1 MARIQLAA
9 GYFVGLLLSA
19 SLLATCDAGFLVEP
33 GAGADR
39 LEVAGVS
46 GLEVERDVVRV
57 TAVVRDGAGL
67 AISAGAVSWSSSDP
81 AVVAIEAVTHREAEL
96 KALGPGVAT
105 ITASYDDIAVFEFVE
120 IQNRAVSLVPVSG
133 SGQYAAPGALLPES
147 LVVAIM
153 DRHGAPVSGIDITFA
168 VAEGGGAIF
177 PATAQTDGA
186 GRARAAWTL
195 GSEGDQLARAS
206 AVPGQRRAQLL
217 TDEAV
222 AFAASVQLV
231 AASITFEGAGGFDA
245 EGDTVRLTAAVRDG
259 QDRPITAGS
268 VTWASSDPAVA
279 TVEPAGAREA
289 VLVAHAPGTATIT
302 ASYDDHA
309 AAESVAVQN
318 RANKLVR
325 ISGSGQSAPGGDR
338 LPDAL
343 IAAVTDRKGD
353 PVAGIDINF
362 SVQSGGGSLSHP
374 TARTDAAGEARTWW
388 TIGTQGEQ
396 VVKARA
402 AAGQKRAGPI
412 SNQVIEYE
420 GTVHD
425 PPPPPLGT
433 LTVSPS
439 GHGFAA
445 IGEELLLS
453 VEARAADGQILG
465 DAEVTWA
472 SSNSEVASVDSNG
485 RVIARG
491 IGAAMIAASAV
502 CCTSTFVPI
511 DVDEASADP
520 GRVTDLTATEVTTS
534 TATLSFTQVDDGTGA
549 PAQYLLRYRQA
560 PYAHWG
566 TANPVEAGS
575 CAGSVAG
582 TAVGQPL
589 TCTVGGLEPGTSYG
603 FQVIAFRGTFPGEA
617 VFGELSDVTT
627 ASTQAA
633 DDGGPGSLTVTP
645 SSHTFTAVGQELQLS
660 VTARRSD
667 GEIITEPSVTWS
679 SSDSQ
684 VATVSD
690 SGVLTARGAGF
701 ALITV
706 ASLCCGTA
714 TTDVRVEPAGDGE
727 LLFSSRW
734 DHGVGTTQEYFSDG
748 GRWNE
753 SHWCWS
759 TREEVLN
766 VVTGAPLNWSRTT
779 NVLRVTQLGPTH
791 CGAVQLNPSPL
802 AARQSH
808 WGRMYFRND
817 ETTTGHWH
825 PNTYNAVGSIQH
837 VWWSRYANSEG
848 VRIGMRPNLDVAGAS
863 LGYPRNGWFAGQPG
877 VGIVRLPHGTWF
889 RYEWHMEYLDA
900 PPPAAFP
907 DGAVFRFWPRIYNMS
922 GELLYDHNNFFYLD
936 SNGSAAQSLAAYY
949 AAGGAFS
956 VGDADL
962 ARRFGL
968 GNEGPGGSN
977 NSGESWYIADV
988 ALSLKGWIGH

>member
-420 GTVHD
+420 ATVHD

-439 GHGFAA
+439 GHRFAA

-511 DVDEASADP
+511 DVDEPSADP

-660 VTARRSD
+660 VTARASNGD
-667 GEIITEPSVTWS
+667 IIENPAITWTS
-679 SSDSQ
+679 SHPGVATVNSSGRVVAHGLGSAFIVASAVCCAADSAW
-684 VATVSD
+684 VTVSD
-690 SGVLTARGAGF
+690 SSGKGWRANEPSGF
-701 ALITV
+701 VMI
-706 ASLCCGTA
+706 
-714 TTDVRVEPAGDGE
+714 R
-727 LLFSSRW
+727 
-734 DHGVGTTQEYFSDG
+734 
-748 GRWNE
+748 E
-753 SHWCWS
+753 SAAD
-759 TREEVLN
+759 EVNNAHFGL
-766 VVTGAPLNWSRTT
+766 A
-779 NVLRVTQLGPTH
+779 
-791 CGAVQLNPSPL
+791 NPSTAVNFEIVQDPT
-802 AARQSH
+802 APVSP
-808 WGRMYFRND
+808 
-817 ETTTGHWH
+817 
-825 PNTYNAVGSIQH
+825 PNVIRTLYPVWNNANGTYNAGNWHSSPPPGTREVYVTFAARVSPNWQEQDPGMKFLHFMWPGLNIHLDRFANDPSWVENYGFMAGQWGLGPSGWGQQD
-837 VWWSRYANSEG
+837 VWPTGNN
-848 VRIGMRPNLDVAGAS
+848 VNAGAARHKVGEYQIVEIHFRQS
-863 LGYPRNGWFAGQPG
+863 STGSTTDGLLRMWVDG
-877 VGIVRLPHGTWF
+877 VLVKEHVNLNVP
-889 RYEWHMEYLDA
+889 
-900 PPPAAFP
+900 
-907 DGAVFRFWPRIYNMS
+907 
-922 GELLYDHNNFFYLD
+922 
-936 SNGSAAQSLAAYY
+936 
-949 AAGGAFS
+949 S
-956 VGDADL
+956 VGDL
-962 ARRFGL
+962 FMIGFGHVY
-968 GNEGPGGSN
+968 GGGTRSIP
-977 NSGESWYIADV
+977 EAQYVYIDHVYVSRPAN
-988 ALSLKGWIGH
+988 